1 MSKPLPEGYKYVSLS
16 EIEGPKGG
24 VYHYIG
30 DDVKGNPVFFNNN
43 KFVSFEGGVKKELKS
58 EPNLLM
64 NKTAVGDKY
73 PRLTLRVETKKNIF
87 SQYEQVSDNVLLHKE
102 TGEIVNG
109 PFDIGHIP
117 GWEHRRLE
125 EAAKQLG
132 LTRQEFNDYVNAR
145 PQNFRLENRSENR
158 SHRNEMPGNDKLDPI
173 ITDMKNFFKRGK

>member
-1 MSKPLPEGYKYVSLS
+1 ME
-16 EIEGPKGG
+16 
-24 VYHYIG
+24 
-30 DDVKGNPVFFNNN
+30 
-43 KFVSFEGGVKKELKS
+43 
-58 EPNLLM
+58 
-64 NKTAVGDKY
+64 
-73 PRLTLRVETKKNIF
+73 RTLIFHVNEFKRHQIDAFCFLFTIRKNIL

-145 PQNFRLENRSENR
+145 PQNFRLENRSKNR
-158 SHRNEMPGNDKLDPI
+158 SHRNEMPGKDDILDI
-173 ITDMKNFFKRGK
+173 KQDMRNFMNRGK

>member
-1 MSKPLPEGYKYVSLS
+1 M
-16 EIEGPKGG
+16 
-24 VYHYIG
+24 
-30 DDVKGNPVFFNNN
+30 
-43 KFVSFEGGVKKELKS
+43 KKELKS

-64 NKTAVGDKY
+64 NKTAVEDKY
-73 PRLTLRVETKKNIF
+73 PRPTLRVETKKNIL
-87 SQYEQVSDNVLLHKE
+87 SQYEQVSDNVFLHKE

-145 PQNFRLENRSENR
+145 PQNF
-158 SHRNEMPGNDKLDPI
+158 
-173 ITDMKNFFKRGK
+173 

>member
-1 MSKPLPEGYKYVSLS
+1 MFF
-16 EIEGPKGG
+16 I
-24 VYHYIG
+24 HY
-30 DDVKGNPVFFNNN
+30 
-43 KFVSFEGGVKKELKS
+43 
-58 EPNLLM
+58 
-64 NKTAVGDKY
+64 
-73 PRLTLRVETKKNIF
+73 KKNIL

-145 PQNFRLENRSENR
+145 PQNFRLENRSKNR
-158 SHRNEMPGNDKLDPI
+158 SHRNEMPGKDDILDI
-173 ITDMKNFFKRGK
+173 KQDMRNFMNRGK